1 MIVLAVLFG
10 VVAAG
15 SVAAGVLAL
24 RVRRS
29 AKVLSA
35 AVARASDEY
44 RTSSADLRER
54 VGPGGA
60 GP

>member
-10 VVAAG
+10 AVAAG
-15 SVAAGVLAL
+15 LVVIGVLAL
-24 RVRRS
+24 RVRR
-29 AKVLSA
+29 AADVLSV
-35 AVARASDEY
+35 AVARASDGY

-54 VGPGGA
+54 VGRNGT